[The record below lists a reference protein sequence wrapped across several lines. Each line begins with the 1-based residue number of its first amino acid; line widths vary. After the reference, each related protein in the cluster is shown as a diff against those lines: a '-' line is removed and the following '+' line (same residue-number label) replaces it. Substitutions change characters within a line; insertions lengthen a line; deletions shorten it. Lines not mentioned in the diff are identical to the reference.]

1 VKYKGKVDMMTKSA
15 SEPEIRQALAEVRH
29 PEIAHTLVDLGML
42 KDIIVEGKKVTLTL
56 ALPLMG
62 IPTEVRDYL
71 INSVGQALANLDAS
85 LEIEVDQAE
94 MNPEERAR
102 FLAMAQEGWIG

>member
-1 VKYKGKVDMMTKSA
+1 MMNKSA
-15 SEPEIRQALAEVRH
+15 SEPEICQVLAEVRH
-29 PEIAHTLVDLGML
+29 PEIARTLVDLGMI

-71 INSVGQALANLDAS
+71 INSIGQALANLDAN
-85 LEIEVDQAE
+85 LKFEVDLAE

>member
-1 VKYKGKVDMMTKSA
+1 MMIKSA
-15 SEPEIRQALAEVRH
+15 SESEIRQALAEVRH

-71 INSVGQALANLDAS
+71 INSVSQALANLDAS
-85 LEIEVDQAE
+85 LEVEVDLAE

-102 FLAMAQEGWIG
+102 FLAMAQERWIG

>member
-1 VKYKGKVDMMTKSA
+1 MMTGSA
-15 SEPEIRQALAEVRH
+15 SESEIRQALAEVRH
-29 PEIAHTLVDLGML
+29 PEIASTLVDLGML

-85 LEIEVDQAE
+85 LEVDISLAE

>member
-1 VKYKGKVDMMTKSA
+1 MMTKSA

-29 PEIAHTLVDLGML
+29 PEIAGTLVALGML

-62 IPTEVRDYL
+62 IPTQVKDYL
-71 INSVGQALANLDAS
+71 INSVRQALANLDVS
-85 LEIEVDQAE
+85 LEVDVNLAE
-94 MNPEERAR
+94 MNPEERTK
-102 FLAMAQEGWIG
+102 FFAMAQEGWLG

>member
-1 VKYKGKVDMMTKSA
+1 MTKSA

-29 PEIAHTLVDLGML
+29 PEITRTLVALGML
-42 KDIIVEGKKVTLTL
+42 KDIVVEGKKVTLTL

-62 IPTEVRDYL
+62 IPTPVRDYL
-71 INSVGQALANLDAS
+71 INSVRQALSNLDTS
-85 LEIEVDQAE
+85 LEVGVNLAE
-94 MNPEERAR
+94 MNPEERAK